1 MEEKELKK
9 ALEELGKDIDKKLE
23 DMKKATENLAK
34 EEAAKLIKE
43 TRPELEKK
51 LTEYNDL
58 HKKMQEQLDAID
70 VKFQRI
76 DGKKEEKKSFA
87 DKLKAAIEGDK
98 DNVLRLK
105 KSKTHSVIFDFETK
119 EDMTQANSFESTT
132 VVPEQYIP
140 GIIYNPERTVRLRDL
155 ISQGTTS
162 SNAVTYIQEYAQTL
176 SNADVTTEG
185 SEYKQG
191 DVDLKAVTA
200 LVFKI
205 TGYAIVS
212 EEMLEDVDG
221 LTSYLMTRLPDKL
234 KNEEDDQILNHSS
247 YGLLTLGT
255 AYVDNLAD
263 SDISRIDILVDACRQ
278 VIDDEYRPTAIV
290 LHPTDVTLLKLTKDD
305 NGQYIFPWIFMNNGQ
320 VILDGVPVVVTTAM
334 TSGTFMVGDFKR
346 AAQIFDR
353 RQLSVEM
360 TNTNEDNFIKG
371 MVTVRASERIALCV
385 YRPKA
390 FVYGTFTAAL
400 ANGSA

>member
-1 MEEKELKK
+1 MEKEELKK

-23 DMKKATENLAK
+23 EMKKATENLSK
-34 EEAAKLIKE
+34 EEATKLIKE
-43 TRPELEKK
+43 TKTELEKK
-51 LTEYNDL
+51 LNDYNDL

-70 VKFQRI
+70 TKFQRL
-76 DGKKEEKKSFA
+76 GEAPKKAQTFSER
-87 DKLKAAIEGDK
+87 LKAAIEGRK
-98 DNVLRLK
+98 AEIAELKNGK
-105 KSKTHSVIFDFETK
+105 KSVTLNFDTK

-155 ISQGTTS
+155 ISQGVTS
-162 SNAVTYIQEYAQTL
+162 SNAVTYVQEYAQTL

-191 DVDLKAVTA
+191 DVDLKAVTSN
-200 LVFKI
+200 VIKI
-205 TGYAIVS
+205 TNYVIVS

-290 LHPTDVTLLKLTKDD
+290 LHPTDVTLMKLTKDD

-320 VILDGVPVVVTTAM
+320 VILDGVPVVVTTAV
-334 TSGTFMVGDFKR
+334 TAGTFLVGDFKR

-360 TNTNEDNFIKG
+360 TNTNEDNFVKG
-371 MVTVRASERIALCV
+371 MVTVRCAERIAIVV

>member
-1 MEEKELKK
+1 MKK
-9 ALEELGKDIDKKLE
+9 ALTELGDEIDEKLKKMKDSVKDLS
-23 DMKKATENLAK
+23 T
-34 EEAAKLIKE
+34 EEAHKVIKDTKAE
-43 TRPELEKK
+43 IEKK
-51 LTEYNDL
+51 LNDYNDL

-70 VKFQRI
+70 TKFQRI
-76 DGKKEEKKSFA
+76 GGEEKKAETFEA
-87 DKLKAAIEGDK
+87 KLRKALTENK
-98 DNVLRLK
+98 DDIARIKRGK
-105 KSKTHSVIFDFETK
+105 KSVVLDFDVK
-119 EDMTQANSFESTT
+119 VDDMTQANSFSSTT
-132 VVPEQYIP
+132 VVSPQYLP
-140 GIIYNPERTVRLRDL
+140 GIIYNPERTIRLRDL
-155 ISQGTTS
+155 ISQGVTS
-162 SNAVTYIQEYAQTL
+162 SNVVTYIQEYAQTL

-191 DVDLKAVTA
+191 DVDLKAVSSN
-200 LVFKI
+200 VIKI
-205 TGYAIVS
+205 TNYVIVS

-234 KNEEDDQILNHSS
+234 KNEEDDQILNHAT

-290 LHPTDVTLLKLTKDD
+290 LHPTDVTKMKLTKDD
-305 NGQYIFPWIFMNNGQ
+305 SGQYIFPWIFMNNGQ
-320 VILDGVPVVVTTAM
+320 VILDGVPVVVTTAV

-360 TNTNEDNFIKG
+360 TNVNEDNFVKG
-371 MVTVRASERIALCV
+371 MVTVRCSERIAIVV

>member
-1 MEEKELKK
+1 MKK
-9 ALEELGKDIDKKLE
+9 ALTELGDEIDEKLKKMKDSVKDLS
-23 DMKKATENLAK
+23 T
-34 EEAAKLIKE
+34 EEAHKVIKDTKAE
-43 TRPELEKK
+43 IEKK
-51 LTEYNDL
+51 LNDYNDL

-70 VKFQRI
+70 TKFQRL
-76 DGKKEEKKSFA
+76 GGEKKKAQTFTER
-87 DKLKAAIEGDK
+87 LKAAIEGRK
-98 DNVLRLK
+98 AEIAELKNGK
-105 KSKTHSVIFDFETK
+105 KSVTLNFDTK

-155 ISQGTTS
+155 ISQGVTS
-162 SNAVTYIQEYAQTL
+162 SNAVTYVQEYAQTL

-191 DVDLKAVTA
+191 DVDLKAVTSN
-200 LVFKI
+200 VIKI
-205 TGYAIVS
+205 TNYVIVS

-234 KNEEDDQILNHSS
+234 KNEEDDQILNHTS

-263 SDISRIDILVDACRQ
+263 SKISRIDILVDACRQ

-290 LHPTDVTLLKLTKDD
+290 LHPTDVTLMKLTKDN
-305 NGQYIFPWIFMNNGQ
+305 NGQYIFPWIFMSNGQ
-320 VILDGVPVVVTTAM
+320 VILDGVPVVVTTAV
-334 TSGTFMVGDFKR
+334 TAGTFLVGDFKR

-360 TNTNEDNFIKG
+360 TNTNEDNFVKG
-371 MVTVRASERIALCV
+371 MVTVRCAERIAIVV

>member
-1 MEEKELKK
+1 MDEKELKK

-23 DMKKATENLAK
+23 DMKSATENLTK
-34 EEAAKLIKE
+34 EEAGKLIKE
-43 TRPELEKK
+43 TKEGLEKK
-51 LTEYNDL
+51 LTEYNEL

-70 VKFQRI
+70 TKFQRI
-76 DGKKEEKKSFA
+76 GGEKEKSKSFGER
-87 DKLKAAIEGDK
+87 LKAAIESNKEELLKIKSG
-98 DNVLRLK
+98 K
-105 KSKTHSVIFDFETK
+105 KSVTLNFDTK
-119 EDMTQANSFESTT
+119 VDDMTQALSFESTT
-132 VVPEQYIP
+132 VVPEQYLP
-140 GIIYNPERTVRLRDL
+140 GIIYNPERTVRMRDL
-155 ISQGTTS
+155 ISQGITS
-162 SNAVTYIQEYAQTL
+162 SNAITYIQEYAQTL
-176 SNADVTTEG
+176 DNADVTTEG

-191 DVDLKAVTA
+191 DVDLKAVTSN
-200 LVFKI
+200 VIKI
-205 TGYAIVS
+205 TNYVIVS

-234 KNEEDDQILNHSS
+234 KNEEDDQILNHAT

-255 AYVDNLAD
+255 AYVDALAD
-263 SDISRIDILVDACRQ
+263 SKVTRIDVLVDACRQ
-278 VIDDEYRPTAIV
+278 VVDDEYRPTAIV
-290 LHPTDVTLLKLTKDD
+290 LHPTDVTAMKLSKDS
-305 NGQYIFPWIFMNNGQ
+305 NGQYIFPWIFMQNGQ
-320 VILDGVPVVVTTAM
+320 VVLDGVPVVVTTAM

-346 AAQIFDR
+346 AAQIYDR

-371 MVTVRASERIALCV
+371 MVTVRCAERIAIVV

>member
-1 MEEKELKK
+1 MDEKELKK
-9 ALEELGKDIDKKLE
+9 ALSELGDDIDEKLKK
-23 DMKKATENLAK
+23 MKDSVKDLST
-34 EEAAKLIKE
+34 EEAHKVIKDAKA
-43 TRPELEKK
+43 ELEKK
-51 LTEYNDL
+51 LNDYNDL

-70 VKFQRI
+70 TKFQRL
-76 DGKKEEKKSFA
+76 GEAPKKEQTFA
-87 DKLKAAIEGDK
+87 ERLKAAIIGRK
-98 DNVLRLK
+98 DEVMK
-105 KSKTHSVIFDFETK
+105 IKSGKGSVTFNFDTK

-132 VVPEQYIP
+132 VVPQQYIP

-155 ISQGTTS
+155 ISQGITS
-162 SNAVTYIQEYAQTL
+162 SNAITYIQEYAQTL

-191 DVDLKAVTA
+191 DVDLKAVTSN
-200 LVFKI
+200 VIKI
-205 TGYAIVS
+205 TNYVIVS

-234 KNEEDDQILNHSS
+234 KNEEDDQILNHAT
-247 YGLLTLGT
+247 YGLLAKGT

-290 LHPTDVTLLKLTKDD
+290 LHPTDVTLMKLTKDD

-320 VILDGVPVVVTTAM
+320 VILDGVPVVVTTAV

-360 TNTNEDNFIKG
+360 TNVNEDNFVKG
-371 MVTVRASERIALCV
+371 MVTVRCAERIAIVV

-390 FVYGTFTAAL
+390 FVYGTFVAAL

>member
-1 MEEKELKK
+1 MKK
-9 ALEELGKDIDKKLE
+9 ALTELGDEIDEKLKKMKDSVKDLS
-23 DMKKATENLAK
+23 T
-34 EEAAKLIKE
+34 EEAHKVIKDTKAE
-43 TRPELEKK
+43 IEKK
-51 LTEYNDL
+51 LNDYNDL

-70 VKFQRI
+70 TKFQRL
-76 DGKKEEKKSFA
+76 GEAPKKAQTFSER
-87 DKLKAAIEGDK
+87 LKAAIEGRK
-98 DNVLRLK
+98 AEIAELKNGK
-105 KSKTHSVIFDFETK
+105 KSVTLNFDTK

-155 ISQGTTS
+155 ISQGVTS
-162 SNAVTYIQEYAQTL
+162 SNAVTYVQEYAQTL

-191 DVDLKAVTA
+191 DVDLKAVTSN
-200 LVFKI
+200 VIKI
-205 TGYAIVS
+205 TNYVIVS

-290 LHPTDVTLLKLTKDD
+290 LHPTDVTLMKLTKDD

-320 VILDGVPVVVTTAM
+320 VILDGVPVVVTTAV
-334 TSGTFMVGDFKR
+334 TAGTFLVGDFKR

-360 TNTNEDNFIKG
+360 TNTNEDNFVKG
-371 MVTVRASERIALCV
+371 MVTVRCAERIAIVV

>member
-1 MEEKELKK
+1 MDEKELKK
-9 ALEELGKDIDKKLE
+9 ALSELGDEIDEKLRKMKDSVKDLSTDEAHKVIKDT
-23 DMKKATENLAK
+23 KAE
-34 EEAAKLIKE
+34 I
-43 TRPELEKK
+43 EKK
-51 LTEYNDL
+51 LNDYNDL

-70 VKFQRI
+70 TKFQRL
-76 DGKKEEKKSFA
+76 GEAPKKAQTFSER
-87 DKLKAAIEGDK
+87 LKAAIEGRK
-98 DNVLRLK
+98 AEIAELKNGK
-105 KSKTHSVIFDFETK
+105 KSVTLNFDTK

-155 ISQGTTS
+155 ISQGVTS
-162 SNAVTYIQEYAQTL
+162 SNAVTYVQEYAQTL

-191 DVDLKAVTA
+191 DVDLKAVTSN
-200 LVFKI
+200 VIKI
-205 TGYAIVS
+205 TNYVIVS

-290 LHPTDVTLLKLTKDD
+290 LHPTDVTLMKLTKDD

-320 VILDGVPVVVTTAM
+320 VILDGVPVVVTTAV
-334 TSGTFMVGDFKR
+334 TAGTFLVGDFKR

-360 TNTNEDNFIKG
+360 TNTNEDNFVKG
-371 MVTVRASERIALCV
+371 MVTVRCAERIAIVV